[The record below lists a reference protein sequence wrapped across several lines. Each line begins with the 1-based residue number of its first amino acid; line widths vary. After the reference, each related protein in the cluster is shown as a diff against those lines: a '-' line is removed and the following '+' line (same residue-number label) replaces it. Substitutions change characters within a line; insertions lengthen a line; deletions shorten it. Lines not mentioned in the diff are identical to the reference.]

1 MASSAG
7 FPADAISSQELVMP
21 NHSPF
26 DYLIV
31 FSIVFAA
38 GALWSAYIAQRSAKD
53 CREVPRH
60 A

>member
-1 MASSAG
+1 MH
-7 FPADAISSQELVMP
+7 

-38 GALWSAYIAQRSAKD
+38 GALWSAYLVQHSAKD
-53 CREVPRH
+53 RREVPCH

>member
-1 MASSAG
+1 
-7 FPADAISSQELVMP
+7 MP

-31 FSIVFAA
+31 FSIVFAG
-38 GALWSAYIAQRSAKD
+38 GALWSAYLIQHSAKD
-53 CREVPRH
+53 RREASRH